1 MHVSSNADECLLF
14 DHGWAKRRQVAIVR
28 VNGGYGCGT
37 MKLRPP
43 AALLLVVVVLTFALS
58 SLALFDLNFPL
69 LETKGALADAERDLI
84 LLGAGLSLIV
94 VIPVFAM
101 LFGFA
106 WHYRED
112 NHQADYRPQWDHSRL
127 AETIWWGVPLL
138 LIGFL
143 SIVTWEATHRLDPF
157 RPLAAAREPITV
169 QVVAME
175 WKWLFIYP
183 DHDVATINYLRLPKD
198 TPVSFDITADAP
210 MNSFWIPALGG
221 QMYAMPGMSTKL
233 HLIANENG
241 KYRGQSANLSGEG
254 FADMHFTTEVSSVE
268 SFDDWVTT
276 NQSAGPYLN
285 KAVYSE
291 VSKPGESKPKVF
303 AGADADLYATI
314 VNRYHAPLSD
324 ITSADAGRG
333 HH

>member
-1 MHVSSNADECLLF
+1 
-14 DHGWAKRRQVAIVR
+14 
-28 VNGGYGCGT
+28 

-43 AALLLVVVVLTFALS
+43 AVLLLVVALLVLALS

-69 LETKGALADAERDLI
+69 LDTKGMIADSQRDLM

-106 WHYRED
+106 WYYREG
-112 NHQADYRPQWDHSRL
+112 NHKADYRPQWDHSRL
-127 AETIWWGVPLL
+127 AESIWWGVPLI
-138 LIGFL
+138 LIGIL
-143 SIVTWEATHRLDPF
+143 SVVTWEATHRLDPF
-157 RPLAAAREPITV
+157 RPIAAAREPITV
-169 QVVAME
+169 QVVALE

-183 DHDVATINYLRLPKD
+183 DHDLATVNYLQIPKD

-233 HLIANENG
+233 HLIADEVG
-241 KYRGQSANLSGEG
+241 EYRGQSANLSGEG
-254 FADMHFTTEVSSVE
+254 FADMHFTTKVSSVGAFE
-268 SFDDWVTT
+268 DWVETS
-276 NQSAGPYLN
+276 QSAGPYLN
-285 KAVYSE
+285 QGAYRD
-291 VSKPGESKPKVF
+291 VSRAGEAKPQVF
-303 AGADADLYATI
+303 AGADSDLYATI
-314 VNRYHAPLSD
+314 VNKYHAPVNQM
-324 ITSADAGRG
+324 TGTHAKEG